1 LYLVERFDGIS
12 APELCFIPLTWSRLW
27 GVTRKP
33 WNMARPRRRLG
44 QDPRFLIRP
53 PLWHRHRPGHLRRG
67 AAKKAR
73 NFSAL
78 PSKSLASAGRCRW
91 ERSVLLELDD
101 EDLRSLPLGERKTA
115 GEACRQADT
124 VFRDAVI

>member
-1 LYLVERFDGIS
+1 MVTSGYKNLYLVERFDGIS

-53 PLWHRHRPGHLRRG
+53 ALAPAPPWSPAARSGEESAELLGFAEQIARIDWQVQMGKVRPAGARRRG
-67 AAKKAR
+67 R
-73 NFSAL
+73 AL
-78 PSKSLASAGRCRW
+78 PA
-91 ERSVLLELDD
+91 
-101 EDLRSLPLGERKTA
+101 LG
-115 GEACRQADT
+115 
-124 VFRDAVI
+124 